1 MEQFLYSFSRPD
13 GAGNPF
19 KESAART
26 GRAGL
31 DRDPMHDVRSS
42 PDGAGI
48 CHFPLSKM
56 RGYDHRPLRSLS
68 GPERG
73 LFVQEVRI
81 SRTVGDRVGRVVV
94 TFRLM
99 PTGPEVDFKPVS
111 EALQRAFGADLRD
124 VAENPIAFGLV
135 SLKAV
140 ILLDDAEGA
149 VEDAEKAIRD
159 LDGVGTVEVLTVD
172 LM

>member
-1 MEQFLYSFSRPD
+1 
-13 GAGNPF
+13 
-19 KESAART
+19 
-26 GRAGL
+26 
-31 DRDPMHDVRSS
+31 
-42 PDGAGI
+42 
-48 CHFPLSKM
+48 
-56 RGYDHRPLRSLS
+56 
-68 GPERG
+68 
-73 LFVQEVRI
+73 
-81 SRTVGDRVGRVVV
+81 
-94 TFRLM
+94 M

>member
-1 MEQFLYSFSRPD
+1 
-13 GAGNPF
+13 
-19 KESAART
+19 
-26 GRAGL
+26 
-31 DRDPMHDVRSS
+31 MHDVRSS

-48 CHFPLSKM
+48 RHFPLSAM

-73 LFVQEVRI
+73 LCVQEVRI

-99 PTGPEVDFKPVS
+99 PTGPEVDVKPVS

-124 VAENPIAFGLV
+124 VAERPVAFGLV
-135 SLKAV
+135 SLEAV
-140 ILLDDAEGA
+140 ILLDDAKGA
-149 VEDAEKAIRD
+149 VEDTEKAIRD

-172 LM
+172 LV